1 MKVIDAFISKNAAKL
16 LWLAAGILIAFIFL
30 QQCNGRKQS
39 DAFKLLQAQLNDT
52 KKEKQKIAFSLD
64 SIFKKHAADSATWA
78 GEKQLAV
85 IETKEADVKV
95 KQQQKRIDQLIAV
108 IRNEPEKP
116 DSSTMVLVT
125 PAFKEACDSLPNEID
140 KLNRAIA
147 EKDTAINEWS
157 GLLAH
162 EVQER
167 DNTIEA
173 LRVEVDKLDKLNK
186 RTEIIASK
194 AIALAEP
201 RGRFMGGV
209 SVMGN
214 QQQFVTGAGPVFA
227 YLTKGGKQYQ
237 AAAKFIK
244 VPGSEAEVYYE
255 GSVLFTI
262 FK

>member
-1 MKVIDAFISKNAAKL
+1 MKAISFITKNFKNIMIGAL
-16 LWLAAGILIAFIFL
+16 ILFLIIAL
-30 QQCNGRKQS
+30 MKCNGSNKKL
-39 DAFKLLQAQLNDT
+39 DALQGQLADT
-52 KKEKQKIAFSLD
+52 KKEKKKIVYSLD
-64 SIFKKHAADSATWA
+64 SIFKKHSADSATWA

-85 IETKEADVKV
+85 IETKEADNKV
-95 KQQQKRIDQLIAV
+95 KQQQKRIDQLVAV
-108 IRNEPEKP
+108 IRNQPERP

-125 PAFKEACDSLPNEID
+125 PQFKEACEELPAEID
-140 KLNRAIA
+140 KLNKVIA

-167 DNTIEA
+167 DNTIES
-173 LRVEVDKLDKLNK
+173 LRIEINK
-186 RTEIIASK
+186 GKRLYDGLEKIAET
-194 AIALAEP
+194 AIARARP
-201 RGRFMGGV
+201 RGRFMGGI

-214 QQQFVTGAGPVFA
+214 QQQFVSGAGPVFA

-244 VPGSEAEVYYE
+244 VPGAEAELYYE